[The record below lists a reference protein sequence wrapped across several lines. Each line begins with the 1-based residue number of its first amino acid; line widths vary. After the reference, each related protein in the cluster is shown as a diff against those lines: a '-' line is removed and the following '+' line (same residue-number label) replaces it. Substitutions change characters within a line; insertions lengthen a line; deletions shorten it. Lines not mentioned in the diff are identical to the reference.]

1 MPSSIKDNPS
11 LLREIIM
18 DHYQNP
24 RNKVEVNDPSYI
36 SVHMDSASCI
46 DDIFLQLKIV
56 DGIVID
62 CKWHGVGCAISTAST
77 SIMTELIKEKSV
89 QEAKSIMEN
98 FNNMM
103 LAKPFDEDVLG
114 EAICFINTNRQPSRI
129 SCATIGWRGLDQ
141 LLKKEE
147 PKDGNGQKK

>member
-147 PKDGNGQKK
+147 LKDGNGQKK